1 MNPAVH
7 HPGENVSNDL
17 RKHLAKVEPKSLRTF
32 TPSQAILARSSGIFH
47 WTPENRRLY
56 DFTSGVLVANLGHN
70 PVRWTKRFFELM
82 EWDKAGQAASGNEFF
97 EAITMTAYNAI
108 TSVEIKATEMLVDVM
123 FNGRFGGN
131 SKGNLGCHGTRS
143 QPRYDPCDAFWVS
156 WQKRPC

>member
-1 MNPAVH
+1 MNPAVQ

-17 RKHLAKVEPKSLRTF
+17 RKHLAKVEPRSLRTF

-82 EWDKAGQAASGNEFF
+82 EWDKAGQATSGHEFF

-123 FNGRFGGN
+123 FNGPGG
-131 SKGNLGCHGTRS
+131 
-143 QPRYDPCDAFWVS
+143 
-156 WQKRPC
+156 KRM